1 MEMEVEMEMDH
12 HTFVSDKDKYSHA
25 TFGAFCCPT
34 VGASSCPYQ
43 WLCQLPM
50 RWRLFGHI
58 RDCQSVWSKSV
69 ALIELLLNCGSD
81 FDWVW

>member
-1 MEMEVEMEMDH
+1 MEMELEMEMDH

-25 TFGAFCCPT
+25 TFGAYCCPT

-50 RWRLFGHI
+50 RWRLFIHI